1 MVSKELGRD
10 FVKYF
15 NPTSKNELISLM
27 LELSE
32 NGFDKNNLING
43 MKYAQTF
50 NWQTSCNKLMNEYLA
65 LESK

>member
-1 MVSKELGRD
+1 
-10 FVKYF
+10 
-15 NPTSKNELISLM
+15 M

-32 NGFDKNNLING
+32 IGYDKNNLING

-65 LESK
+65 LDSK